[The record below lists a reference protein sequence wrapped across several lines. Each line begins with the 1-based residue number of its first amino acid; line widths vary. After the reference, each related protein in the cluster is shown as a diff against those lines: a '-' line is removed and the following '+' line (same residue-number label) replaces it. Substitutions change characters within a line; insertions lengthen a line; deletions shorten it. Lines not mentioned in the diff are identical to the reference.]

1 MSIDFNEDNRNTRL
15 AQLHQKE
22 EEDLAIILA
31 QKYGLTYADLTRIS
45 INTNALRL
53 IPEDR
58 ARKARVAPFDLVGS
72 RIKIGI
78 ISPRRQEVVNEIKDL
93 ERRGYIVTPHIV
105 STASLQHAWTRYEDI
120 SFASSKEGGSLD
132 ISSED
137 IQETMSKISTI
148 DDVRLAVEEIM
159 GEAKSFRV
167 SRIVEVL
174 LAGGMAVGASDIHF
188 EPEKDSVQV
197 RYRLDGVLRVISDI
211 DPQTYKLVL
220 SRIKLLSGL
229 KLNLSGDAQDG
240 RFSVKLGELEI
251 ELRVSIIP
259 GSYNESIVIRLLNPE
274 NIQTEVT
281 DMGIP
286 PFLLDILTNESNRP
300 NGLILNTGPTG
311 SGKTTTLYSFLRLK
325 KAPGIKIIT
334 IEDPIEYHLPG
345 VVQTQVDKKKQY
357 NFASGLRAALRQDP
371 DVIMVGEIRDAETA
385 EIAIHSALTGHLVFS
400 TLHTNNAA
408 GAFPR
413 LIDLGVDPK
422 VMSSAINIVIAQR
435 LVRKLCPHCKIE
447 VDIPEDRKELI
458 ENTFFNTPHND
469 LDKIPDHIYKPTG
482 CDKCQDSG
490 YKGRIGVFEAI
501 KTDESVVKSLEEKP
515 STREIKRVSRAQE
528 IWTLQ
533 EDGINKVLKGITT
546 LEELDRV
553 LDMENKNTL

>member
-1 MSIDFNEDNRNTRL
+1 MAIDFNEEKQNSRL
-15 AQLHQKE
+15 TQLHKKE
-22 EEDLAIILA
+22 EEDLAMILA
-31 QKYGLTYADLTRIS
+31 QKYGIPYIDLTITT

-53 IPEDR
+53 IPEDQS
-58 ARKARVAPFDLVGS
+58 RKARIAAFDLVGS
-72 RIKIGI
+72 RVKIGI

-93 ERRGYIVTPHIV
+93 ERRGYIVTPYIV

-120 SFASSKEGGSLD
+120 SFASSKKGGSLD
-132 ISSED
+132 ISSDD
-137 IQETMSKISTI
+137 IKETMAKISTI
-148 DDVRLAVEEIM
+148 TDVRLAVEEVM
-159 GEAKSFRV
+159 GESKSFRV

-188 EPEKDSVQV
+188 EPEAESVQV

-220 SRIKLLSGL
+220 SRVKLLSGL

-240 RFSVKLGELEI
+240 RFSVKLGDVEI
-251 ELRVSIIP
+251 ELRVSVIP

-274 NIQTEVT
+274 NIQTKITE
-281 DMGIP
+281 MGIP
-286 PFLLDILTNESNRP
+286 PFLMNILENEVNRP

-311 SGKTTTLYSFLRLK
+311 SGKTTTLYSFLRRK
-325 KAPGIKIIT
+325 KGPGIKIIT

-371 DVIMVGEIRDAETA
+371 DVMMVGEIRDAETA
-385 EIAIHSALTGHLVFS
+385 EIAIHSSLTGHLVFS

-422 VMSSAINIVIAQR
+422 IMSSAINMVIAQR
-435 LVRKLCPHCKIE
+435 LVRRLCPHCKIE
-447 VDIPEDRKELI
+447 SEIPTDRKEMI
-458 ENTFFNTPHND
+458 EKIFFNTPHND
-469 LDKIPDHIYKPTG
+469 LDKIPDHIYKSTG

-501 KTDESVVKSLEEKP
+501 RTDANISKALEEKP
-515 STREIKRVSRAQE
+515 SSREIQRVARSQE

-553 LDMENKNTL
+553 LDMENKNTA